1 MKNIFLIVNPK
12 SGTKDYSHNLNIVIN
27 EFKKNKVEYT
37 LSKTKYSGHA
47 IDLVRSF
54 DIVKY
59 DSVCAIGGDGTLYE
73 VLNGMLTRRDNI
85 KIPIGLLPGGTGN
98 SFLKTVGNL
107 DLIDSV
113 NNILR
118 NIPRNVDVMEVNAL
132 GKKYYSLNLVGWG
145 MATDISVFAEKLRFI
160 GGQRYNIAS
169 IFEIIKNKKRIASL
183 IVDGE
188 ERKDD
193 FCFIISCNTK
203 YIGKGMKIAPKAL
216 IDDGLLDL
224 IIVKKTTRATLL
236 SVFPKIFNGTH
247 IDHDAC
253 EYVHCNSFSII
264 PEENGQLNIDGEII
278 GATPVDVNILK
289 GGINLLV

>member
-1 MKNIFLIVNPK
+1 
-12 SGTKDYSHNLNIVIN
+12 
-27 EFKKNKVEYT
+27 
-37 LSKTKYSGHA
+37 
-47 IDLVRSF
+47 
-54 DIVKY
+54 
-59 DSVCAIGGDGTLYE
+59 
-73 VLNGMLTRRDNI
+73 
-85 KIPIGLLPGGTGN
+85 
-98 SFLKTVGNL
+98 
-107 DLIDSV
+107 
-113 NNILR
+113 
-118 NIPRNVDVMEVNAL
+118 
-132 GKKYYSLNLVGWG
+132 